1 MLAQIS
7 NWFSDPTNIWLG
19 GPTFLGATAGRW
31 AALGIFTAFGWLIGW
46 LSGWPSLLI
55 LRRMRAHVPSVVWA
69 EGFERRLTAPVG
81 LIIMVAA
88 ARIGIEVLE
97 FPAEYGGGVR
107 TVCNIV
113 LAAVATL
120 LAIRLVGV
128 TKEYL
133 QAVLVGRTKDPGKI
147 RSITTRISVP
157 SRILQF
163 LLGVAGVALTLLQFR
178 AVQEVGVSLLA
189 SAGVAGVILGLA
201 AQRTV
206 GNVLAGLQ
214 LAFAEPVRIG
224 DTVVVEGEFGIV
236 EEINL
241 THVVVKVW
249 DLHRLILPVS
259 YFVEKPFQN
268 WSRRSSEMMG
278 TVMLYADFTVPVQE
292 LRDALKRVLDASD
305 LWDGKTQNLQ
315 VTDLSGDK
323 VELRAL
329 ISASDSGRLWD
340 LRCYVREQLL
350 TWLQSRG
357 QGHLPLRRVE
367 AVGSQKNG
375 SLSPEAA
382 AAGLGD
388 RQAGH
393 D

>member
-1 MLAQIS
+1 M
-7 NWFSDPTNIWLG
+7 
-19 GPTFLGATAGRW
+19 
-31 AALGIFTAFGWLIGW
+31 GIFTAFGWLIGW